1 MTIQSLLSS
10 GIRGTT
16 MTTDEQKAL
25 LKGFSDF
32 IIFERRLS
40 DKTREVYS
48 SEASRFLS
56 YLDENGID
64 LYASSA
70 DDIERYLIARRRS
83 DGVEERTEGRILSSL
98 RSFYLFLISHSAL
111 SENPASLV
119 EKPKENAHLPRIIS
133 ESDVDRLLS
142 SFPSDDPLS
151 VRDYTLFELIYSSG
165 MRISEAVALDVSSF
179 HPEEGTIAVIG
190 KRDKERLVFSG
201 DIAKE
206 ALVYYLSAI
215 RPGLLSGHQNEKA
228 LFLNRRGGRLTRQAA
243 HKRFHEAAGR
253 LGLDATIHTL
263 RHSFATHMLEHG
275 ADIRSVQEMLG
286 HSDVRTTQIYTH
298 MNTGSILAFFDRFSP
313 LSDPDWQE

>member
-1 MTIQSLLSS
+1 MMMRDDSS
-10 GIRGTT
+10 
-16 MTTDEQKAL
+16 L
-25 LKGFSDF
+25 LKGFSDY
-32 IIFERRLS
+32 IIFQKRLS
-40 DKTREVYS
+40 EKTREVYS
-48 SEASRFLS
+48 SEAERFLR
-56 YLDENGID
+56 YLSSRGID
-64 LYASSA
+64 VLSSTA
-70 DDIERYLIARRRS
+70 DDIESYLIARKRE
-83 DGVEERTEGRILSSL
+83 DGIEERTEGRILSSL
-98 RSFYLFLISHSAL
+98 RSFYLFLISGSVVK
-111 SENPASLV
+111 ENPAALV
-119 EKPKENAHLPRIIS
+119 EKPKESMHLPRVIS
-133 ESDVDRLLS
+133 EDDVNGLLS

-190 KRDKERLVFSG
+190 KRDKERLVFIG
-201 DIAKE
+201 DIAKD
-206 ALVYYLSAI
+206 ALSCYIREI
-215 RPGLLSGHQNEKA
+215 RPLLLSGHTGEKA

-298 MNTGSILAFFDRFSP
+298 LNTGSILAFFDKYSP